1 MSQKSAP
8 EFDVNLSAAG
18 LRFAVV
24 VSRFN
29 AFVTEKLLE
38 GALDALKQA
47 GAGTDMVDVIGIP
60 GAFEFPVTVRALAA
74 TKKYDGVVCLGAVI
88 RGDTP
93 HFDYVAGEAA
103 RGIATASAETGVP
116 MAFGILTTNTVQQAE
131 DRAGGKD
138 GNKGFEAAMTTIEMA
153 NLLRSLR
160 AAQ

>member
-1 MSQKSAP
+1 MTSKSAP
-8 EFDVNLSAAG
+8 DFDANLSAAG

-29 AFVTEKLLE
+29 AFITERLLE
-38 GALDALKQA
+38 GALQALRQA
-47 GAGTDMVDVIGIP
+47 GASEDAVDVVGIP
-60 GAFEFPVTVRALAA
+60 GAFEFPITVRALAW
-74 TKKYDGVVCLGAVI
+74 TMKYDGVICLGAVI

-138 GNKGFEAAMTTIEMA
+138 GNKGYDAAMTAIEMA
-153 NLLRSLR
+153 NLLRQLK
-160 AAQ
+160 AAS